1 MRKIL
6 VLFIVLA
13 TVTGGCKKYLDVNN
27 DPNNPLDVQEDLVL
41 APLETDVSDFIHA
54 GFSPGQGPIILQ
66 YFGQVIA
73 PNQLNP
79 GLWNYQMFNT
89 DMDGDWNNF
98 YVVCL
103 NNMKILHD
111 KGVTDKKPNYIAIA
125 DILSAFTLGTAT
137 DFWGDVPY
145 SKGFKGSENFTP
157 AYDKQSDIYNTVQ
170 GMLNEAIGLIGQN
183 DPSKPGGADYIY
195 QGAMSEWLKL
205 AYTLKARYFM
215 HLTKAPGHTAP
226 AQADSALAALAN
238 GMQTDGD
245 DFKFPYAGN
254 AGGENPWYYA
264 FGQVST
270 AVLCSTFVDSLV
282 ARNDPRLPKMVKPS
296 VSGALYH
303 GRTIGTTLGSLDDY
317 SYPTDYYAG
326 ADAFNYIVN
335 YSETQFLTAEATLIK
350 SGAAAAQPIYQA
362 AITDHMKKLGVAQ
375 TDINTYLAARGTLT
389 TSNAL
394 QRIME
399 EKSIANFL
407 NEENFTDWRRT
418 GFPLLTKVQGA
429 LSEIPRRL
437 LYPES
442 EILTNPQPQQTAVL
456 TDRVWWDVQ

>member
-1 MRKIL
+1 MKKLITII
-6 VLFIVLA
+6 IVLA
-13 TVTGGCKKYLDVNN
+13 TLTGGCKKYLDINKDPN
-27 DPNNPLDVQEDLVL
+27 DPVDVQEDLIL

-73 PNQLNP
+73 PNQTNP

-111 KGVTDKKPNYIAIA
+111 KGVKDKKPNYVAIA

-145 SKGFKGSENFTP
+145 SQAFKGSENFTP
-157 AYDKQSDIYNTVQ
+157 AYDKQQNIYDVVQ
-170 GMLNEAIGLIGQN
+170 GLLNEAVGLIGQN
-183 DPSKPGGADYIY
+183 DASKPAGADYIY
-195 QGAMSEWLKL
+195 QGAMDEWLKL
-205 AYTLKARYFM
+205 AYTLKARYYM
-215 HLTKAPGHTAP
+215 HLTKAPGHTAST
-226 AQADSALAALAN
+226 QADSALAALAN
-238 GMQTDGD
+238 GMQSDAD
-245 DFKFPYAGN
+245 DFKYPYAGN
-254 AGGENPWYYA
+254 AGGENPWFYA

-270 AVLCSTFVDSLV
+270 AVLCSTFIDTLV
-282 ARNDPRLPKMVKPS
+282 ARNDPRLSKMAKPNA
-296 VSGALYH
+296 SGGIYA

-326 ADAFNYIVN
+326 AAAFNYIVN
-335 YSETQFLTAEATLIK
+335 YSEAQFLAAEATLIK
-350 SGAAAAQPIYQA
+350 SGATAAQPLYQA
-362 AITDHMKKLGVAQ
+362 AITDHMLKLGVAQ
-375 TDINTYLAARGTLT
+375 TDINTYMAARGTLT
-389 TSNAL
+389 ATNAL

-418 GFPLLTKVQGA
+418 GFPLLTPVQGA
-429 LSEIPRRL
+429 LSAIPRRL

-442 EILTNPQPQQTAVL
+442 EILTNPQPQQSAVL

>member
-1 MRKIL
+1 MKKIL
-6 VLFIVLA
+6 FIFMALA
-13 TVTGGCKKYLDVNN
+13 TLASGCKKYLNVNQDPN
-27 DPNNPLDVQEDLVL
+27 DPLNVQEDLIL
-41 APLETDVSDFIHA
+41 APLETDVSDFIYA

-73 PNQLNP
+73 PNQTNP

-111 KGVTDKKPNYIAIA
+111 KALTDKKPNYVAIA

-137 DFWGDVPY
+137 DFWGDIPY
-145 SKGFKGSENFTP
+145 SQGFKGTGNLTP
-157 AYDKQSDIYNTVQ
+157 AYDKQQDLYNTVQ
-170 GMLNEAIGLIGQN
+170 SLLNDAITLIGQN
-183 DPSKPGGADYIY
+183 DPTVPGGADYIY
-195 QGAMSEWLKL
+195 QGAMTQWLKL
-205 AYTLKARYFM
+205 AYTLKARYYM
-215 HLTKAPGHTAP
+215 HLTKAPGHTAA

-238 GMQTDGD
+238 GMQSDAD
-245 DFKFPYAGN
+245 DFKFPYVGN
-254 AGGENPWYYA
+254 AGGENPWFYA

-270 AVLCSTFVDSLV
+270 AVLCSTFVDTLQ
-282 ARNDPRLPKMVKPS
+282 ARNDPRLPKMVKPN
-296 VSGALYH
+296 VSGGVYA
-303 GRTIGTTLGSLDDY
+303 GRTIGTPLGSLDDY

-326 ADAFNYIVN
+326 ASAYNYIVN
-335 YSETQFLTAEATLIK
+335 YSEAQFLSAEATLIK
-350 SGAAAAQPIYQA
+350 SGATAAQPIYQA
-362 AITDHMKKLGVAQ
+362 AITDHMKKLGIAQ
-375 TDINTYLAARGTLT
+375 ADIDTYMTARGSLT
-389 TSNAL
+389 ATNAM

-429 LSEIPRRL
+429 LSDIPRRL

-456 TDRVWWDVQ
+456 TDRVWWDAQ

>member
-1 MRKIL
+1 MRKIILLL
-6 VLFIVLA
+6 VVVA
-13 TVTGGCKKYLDVNN
+13 AMTGGCKKYLDVNH
-27 DPNNPLDVQEDLVL
+27 DPNNPLDVQEDLIL
-41 APLETDVSDFIHA
+41 APLETDVSDFVHA

-66 YFGQVIA
+66 YFVQVIA

-79 GLWNYQMFNT
+79 GLWNYQMFNA
-89 DMDGDWNNF
+89 DMNGDWDNF

-111 KGVTDKKPNYIAIA
+111 KAVKDSKPNYAAIA
-125 DILSAFTLGTAT
+125 DILSALTLGTAT

-145 SKGFKGSENFTP
+145 SKGFAGSSNFTP
-157 AYDKQSDIYNTVQ
+157 AYDKQEDVYNTVQ
-170 GMLNEAIGLIGQN
+170 GLLNEAIALIGQN
-183 DPSKPGGADYIY
+183 SIVKPSGADYIY
-195 QGAMSEWLKL
+195 QGTMSQWLKL
-205 AYTLKARYFM
+205 AYTLKARYFI
-215 HLTKAPGHTAP
+215 HLTKAPGHTA
-226 AQADSALAALAN
+226 AVQADSALAALSQ
-238 GMQTDGD
+238 GMVADSN

-254 AGGENPWYYA
+254 AGGEDPWYYA

-270 AVLCSTFVDSLV
+270 AVLCSTFVDSLK
-282 ARNDPRLPKMVKPS
+282 ARNDPRLSKMVKPS
-296 VSGALYH
+296 VNGGAFK
-303 GRTIGTTLGSLDDY
+303 GRVIGTALGSLDDY

-326 ADAFNYIVN
+326 ASAYNYIVN
-335 YSETQFLTAEATLIK
+335 YSEAQFLAAEATFIK
-350 SGAAAAQPIYQA
+350 SGAAAAEPIYRS
-362 AITDHMKKLGVAQ
+362 AITNHMKKLGVVQ
-375 TDINTYLAARGTLT
+375 TDIDTYLLSRGALT
-389 TSNAL
+389 AGNAL

-429 LSEIPRRL
+429 LSDIPRRL

-442 EILTNPQPQQTAVL
+442 EILTNPQPQQSAVL